1 MKKIFVMMVA
11 LMAMTLTVSAQ
22 QRKAPVKKAA
32 GAAAKKAPAKGAG
45 DNVLTIN
52 VGGTKFNMIKVQGG
66 TFKMGCDPEAVKEA
80 YFQEGPVHQVTLS
93 IYYIGETEVTQE
105 LWTVIMGALSEEKK
119 LGFKF
124 MGDNYPMHDVMY
136 TEIQEFIKGLNM
148 VKSDYEFRL
157 PTEAEWE
164 FAARGGV
171 KSKGTKFSGS
181 NDVKA
186 VGWTKETCGDDFSDT
201 SAPNWGLHA
210 VKTKAPNEL
219 GLYDMTGN
227 VSEWTADVFGQYE
240 AGAQTNPKGPAAKN
254 DDPGYVVRGG
264 GWDVEADKCR
274 VTYREG
280 VWASNYSHDTGFRL
294 VCTKK

>member
-1 MKKIFVMMVA
+1 MKKIFAILA
-11 LMAMTLTVSAQ
+11 LFALTLTVSAQ
-22 QRKAPVKKAA
+22 QRKAPVKKTA
-32 GAAAKKAPAKGAG
+32 GAAARKAAG

-66 TFKMGCDPEAVKEA
+66 TFKMGCDPNAVKEA

-93 IYYIGETEVTQE
+93 TYYIAETEVTQE
-105 LWTVIMGALSEEKK
+105 LWTVIMGKHKDLND
-119 LGFKF
+119 GFIADDKPVH
-124 MGDNYPMHDVMY
+124 NVTYAQ
-136 TEIQEFIKGLNM
+136 IQEFIKNLNM

-171 KSKGTKFSGS
+171 KSKGTKYSGS

-186 VGWTKETCGDDFSDT
+186 VAWTKELCGDDFSDT

-227 VSEWTADVFGQYE
+227 VREWTADVFGQYE
-240 AGAQTNPKGPAAKN
+240 AAAQTNPKGPAAD

-264 GWDVEADKCR
+264 GWDEEADKCR

-280 VWASNYSHDTGFRL
+280 YWSTGYSHDTGFRL
-294 VCTKK
+294 AFTKK

>member
-1 MKKIFVMMVA
+1 MKKIFAILA
-11 LMAMTLTVSAQ
+11 LFAMTLTVSAQ

-32 GAAAKKAPAKGAG
+32 GTAAKKAPAKAAG

-66 TFKMGCDPEAVKEA
+66 TFKMGCDPNAVKEA
-80 YFQEGPVHQVTLS
+80 YFQEGPVHQVTLNT
-93 IYYIGETEVTQE
+93 YYIAETEVTQE
-105 LWTVIMGALSEEKK
+105 LWTVIMGKHKDLND
-119 LGFKF
+119 GFIADDKPVH
-124 MGDNYPMHDVMY
+124 NVTYAQ
-136 TEIQEFIKGLNM
+136 IQEFIKNLNM

-171 KSKGTKFSGS
+171 KSKGTKYSGS

-186 VGWTKETCGDDFSDT
+186 VAWTKELCGDDFSDT

-227 VSEWTADVFGQYE
+227 VREWTADVFGEYQ
-240 AGAQTNPKGPAAKN
+240 AGAQTNPKGPAAD

-264 GWDVEADKCR
+264 GWDEEADKCR

-280 VWASNYSHDTGFRL
+280 YWSTGYSHDTGFRL
-294 VCTKK
+294 AFTKK

>member
-1 MKKIFVMMVA
+1 MIMKKVLMMVA

-22 QRKAPVKKAA
+22 QRKAPVKKA
-32 GAAAKKAPAKGAG
+32 GAAVKKAPVKKAN
-45 DNVLTIN
+45 DNVVTIN

-66 TFKMGCDPEAVKEA
+66 TFKMGCDPDAVEEA

-93 IYYIGETEVTQE
+93 TYYIGEAEVTQE
-105 LWTVIMGALSEEKK
+105 LWTVIMGKH
-119 LGFKF
+119 
-124 MGDNYPMHDVMY
+124 DNLQDEFIAGNKPIHNVTYAQV
-136 TEIQEFIKGLNM
+136 QEFIKGLNM

-171 KSKGTKFSGS
+171 KSKGAKYCGS

-186 VGWTKETCGDDFSDT
+186 VAWSQETCGDNFSDR

-219 GLYDMTGN
+219 GLYDMSGN
-227 VSEWTADVFGQYE
+227 VREYCQDAFGQYE
-240 AGAQTNPKGPAAKN
+240 ATAQTNPKGPAAD
-254 DDPGYVVRGG
+254 DDPGYVIRGG
-264 GWDVEADKCR
+264 GWDEKADKCR

-280 VWASNYSHDTGFRL
+280 YWSTGYSHDTGFRL
-294 VCTKK
+294 AFTKK

>member
-1 MKKIFVMMVA
+1 MKKIFAILA
-11 LMAMTLTVSAQ
+11 LFALTLTVSAQ

-32 GAAAKKAPAKGAG
+32 GTAAKKAPAKAAG

-93 IYYIGETEVTQE
+93 TYYIAETEVTQE
-105 LWTVIMGALSEEKK
+105 LWTVIMGKHKDLND
-119 LGFKF
+119 GFIADDKPVH
-124 MGDNYPMHDVMY
+124 NVTYAQ
-136 TEIQEFIKGLNM
+136 IQEFIKNLNM

-171 KSKGTKFSGS
+171 KSKGTKYSGS

-186 VGWTKETCGDDFSDT
+186 VAWTKELCGDDFSDT

-227 VSEWTADVFGQYE
+227 VREWTADVFGEYQ
-240 AGAQTNPKGPAAKN
+240 AGAQTNPKGPAAD

-264 GWDVEADKCR
+264 GWDEEADKCR
-274 VTYREG
+274 LTYREG
-280 VWASNYSHDTGFRL
+280 YWPTRYSHDTGFRL
-294 VCTKK
+294 AFTKK

>member
-1 MKKIFVMMVA
+1 MKQIMMMVA
-11 LMAMTLTVSAQ
+11 LMAMTLKVSAQ
-22 QRKAPVKKAA
+22 QRKAPVKKAV
-32 GAAAKKAPAKGAG
+32 GTAAKKAPAKAAG

-93 IYYIGETEVTQE
+93 TYYIAETEVTQE
-105 LWTVIMGALSEEKK
+105 LWSVIMGNHDNLHD
-119 LGFKF
+119 GFIA
-124 MGDNYPMHDVMY
+124 DNKPIHNVTYAQV
-136 TEIQEFIKGLNM
+136 QEFIKGLNM

-171 KSKGTKFSGS
+171 KSKGMKYSGS
-181 NDVKA
+181 NDIKA
-186 VGWTKETCGDDFSDT
+186 VGWNKDTCGDDFSDS

-227 VSEWTADVFGQYE
+227 VREWTADVFGQYE
-240 AGAQTNPKGPAAKN
+240 AAAQTNPKGPAAD

-264 GWDVEADKCR
+264 GWDEEADKCR

-280 VWASNYSHDTGFRL
+280 YWSTGYSHDTGFRL
-294 VCTKK
+294 AFTKK

>member
-1 MKKIFVMMVA
+1 MKKIFAILA
-11 LMAMTLTVSAQ
+11 LFALTLTVSAQ
-22 QRKAPVKKAA
+22 QRKAPVKKMAE
-32 GAAAKKAPAKGAG
+32 AAARKAPAKAAG

-66 TFKMGCDPEAVKEA
+66 TFKMGCDPNAVKEA

-93 IYYIGETEVTQE
+93 TYYIAETEVTQE
-105 LWTVIMGALSEEKK
+105 LWTVIMGKHKDLND
-119 LGFKF
+119 GFIADDKPVH
-124 MGDNYPMHDVMY
+124 NVTYAQ
-136 TEIQEFIKGLNM
+136 IQEFIKNLNM

-171 KSKGTKFSGS
+171 KSKGTKYSGS

-186 VGWTKETCGDDFSDT
+186 VAWTKELCGDDFSDT

-227 VSEWTADVFGQYE
+227 VREWTADVFGEYQ
-240 AGAQTNPKGPAAKN
+240 AGAQTNPKGPAAD

-264 GWDVEADKCR
+264 GWDEEADKCR
-274 VTYREG
+274 LTYREG
-280 VWASNYSHDTGFRL
+280 YWPTRYSHDTGFRL
-294 VCTKK
+294 AFTKK

>member
-1 MKKIFVMMVA
+1 MKKIFAILA
-11 LMAMTLTVSAQ
+11 LFAMTLTVSAQ

-32 GAAAKKAPAKGAG
+32 GTAAKKAPAKAAG

-66 TFKMGCDPEAVKEA
+66 TFKMGCDPDAVKEA

-93 IYYIGETEVTQE
+93 TYYIAETEVTQE
-105 LWTVIMGALSEEKK
+105 LWTVIMGKHKDLND
-119 LGFKF
+119 GFIADDKPVH
-124 MGDNYPMHDVMY
+124 NVTYAQ
-136 TEIQEFIKGLNM
+136 IQEFIKNLNM

-171 KSKGTKFSGS
+171 KSKGTKYSGS

-186 VGWTKETCGDDFSDT
+186 VAWTKELCGDDFSDT

-227 VSEWTADVFGQYE
+227 VREWTADVFGEYQ
-240 AGAQTNPKGPAAKN
+240 AGAQTNPKGPAAD

-264 GWDVEADKCR
+264 GWDEEADKCR

-280 VWASNYSHDTGFRL
+280 YWSTGYSHDTGFRL
-294 VCTKK
+294 AFTKK

>member
-1 MKKIFVMMVA
+1 MKKIFAILA
-11 LMAMTLTVSAQ
+11 LFAMTLTVSAQ

-32 GAAAKKAPAKGAG
+32 GTAAKKAPAKAAG

-66 TFKMGCDPEAVKEA
+66 TFKMGCDPNAVKEA

-93 IYYIGETEVTQE
+93 TYYIAETEVTQE
-105 LWTVIMGALSEEKK
+105 LWTVIMGKHKDLND
-119 LGFKF
+119 GFIADDKPVH
-124 MGDNYPMHDVMY
+124 NVTYAQ
-136 TEIQEFIKGLNM
+136 IQEFIKNLNM

-171 KSKGTKFSGS
+171 KSKGTKYSGS

-186 VGWTKETCGDDFSDT
+186 VAWTKELCGDDFSDT

-227 VSEWTADVFGQYE
+227 VREWTADVFGEYQ
-240 AGAQTNPKGPAAKN
+240 AGAQTNPKGPAAD

-264 GWDVEADKCR
+264 GWDEEADKCR

-280 VWASNYSHDTGFRL
+280 YWSTGYSHDTGFRL
-294 VCTKK
+294 AFTKK

>member
-1 MKKIFVMMVA
+1 MKKIFMMVA

-22 QRKAPVKKAA
+22 QRKAPAKKP
-32 GAAAKKAPAKGAG
+32 AAARKAPAKAATN
-45 DNVLTIN
+45 NVVTIN

-93 IYYIGETEVTQE
+93 TYYIGETEVTQE
-105 LWTVIMGALSEEKK
+105 LWTVIMGKFPNEI
-119 LGFKF
+119 GFKF
-124 MGDNYPMHDVMY
+124 KGDNYPMHDVTY
-136 TEIQEFIKGLNM
+136 AQVQEFIQGLNM
-148 VKSDYEFRL
+148 VNSDYEFRL

-171 KSKGTKFSGS
+171 KSKGTKYSGS

-186 VGWTKETCGDDFSDT
+186 VGWTKEICGDDFSDT

-227 VSEWTADVFGQYE
+227 VREWTADVFGQYE

-254 DDPGYVVRGG
+254 DDPGYVIRGG
-264 GWDVEADKCR
+264 GWDDDAAKCR

-280 VWASNYSHDTGFRL
+280 YWSTGYSHDTGFRL

>member
-1 MKKIFVMMVA
+1 MKKIFAILA
-11 LMAMTLTVSAQ
+11 LFALTLTVSAQ
-22 QRKAPVKKAA
+22 QRKAPVKKTA
-32 GAAAKKAPAKGAG
+32 GAVARKAAAKAAG

-66 TFKMGCDPEAVKEA
+66 TFKMGCDPNAVKEA

-93 IYYIGETEVTQE
+93 TYYIAETEVTQE
-105 LWTVIMGALSEEKK
+105 LWTVIMGKHKDLND
-119 LGFKF
+119 GFIADDKPVH
-124 MGDNYPMHDVMY
+124 NVTYAQ
-136 TEIQEFIKGLNM
+136 IQEFIKNLNM

-171 KSKGTKFSGS
+171 KSKGTKYSGS

-186 VGWTKETCGDDFSDT
+186 VAWTKELCGDDFSDT

-227 VSEWTADVFGQYE
+227 VREWTADVFGEYQ
-240 AGAQTNPKGPAAKN
+240 AGAQTNPKGPAAD

-264 GWDVEADKCR
+264 GWDEEADKCR
-274 VTYREG
+274 LTYREG
-280 VWASNYSHDTGFRL
+280 YWPTRYSHDTGFRL
-294 VCTKK
+294 AFTKK

>member
-1 MKKIFVMMVA
+1 MKKIFAILA
-11 LMAMTLTVSAQ
+11 LFAMTLTVSAQ

-32 GAAAKKAPAKGAG
+32 GTAAKKAPAKAAG

-93 IYYIGETEVTQE
+93 TYYIAETEVTQE
-105 LWTVIMGALSEEKK
+105 LWTVIMGKHKDLND
-119 LGFKF
+119 GFIADDKPVH
-124 MGDNYPMHDVMY
+124 NVTYAQ
-136 TEIQEFIKGLNM
+136 IQEFIKNLNM

-171 KSKGTKFSGS
+171 KSKGTKYSGS

-186 VGWTKETCGDDFSDT
+186 VAWTKELCGDDFSDT

-227 VSEWTADVFGQYE
+227 VREWTADVFGEYQ
-240 AGAQTNPKGPAAKN
+240 AGAQTNPKGPAAD

-264 GWDVEADKCR
+264 GWDEEADKCR

-280 VWASNYSHDTGFRL
+280 YWSTGYSHDTGFRL

>member
-1 MKKIFVMMVA
+1 MKKIFAILA
-11 LMAMTLTVSAQ
+11 LFALTLTVSAQ
-22 QRKAPVKKAA
+22 QRKAPVKKTA
-32 GAAAKKAPAKGAG
+32 GAAARKAAAKAAG

-66 TFKMGCDPEAVKEA
+66 TFKMGCDPNAVKEA

-93 IYYIGETEVTQE
+93 TYYIAETEVTQE
-105 LWTVIMGALSEEKK
+105 LWTVIMGKHKDLND
-119 LGFKF
+119 GFIADDKPVH
-124 MGDNYPMHDVMY
+124 NVTYAQ
-136 TEIQEFIKGLNM
+136 IQEFIKNLNM

-171 KSKGTKFSGS
+171 KSKGTKYSGS

-186 VGWTKETCGDDFSDT
+186 VAWTKDTCGDDFSDS

-227 VSEWTADVFGQYE
+227 VREWTADVFGQYE
-240 AGAQTNPKGPAAKN
+240 AAAQTNPKGPAAD

-264 GWDVEADKCR
+264 GWDEEADKCR

-280 VWASNYSHDTGFRL
+280 YWPTRYSHDTGFRL
-294 VCTKK
+294 AFTKK